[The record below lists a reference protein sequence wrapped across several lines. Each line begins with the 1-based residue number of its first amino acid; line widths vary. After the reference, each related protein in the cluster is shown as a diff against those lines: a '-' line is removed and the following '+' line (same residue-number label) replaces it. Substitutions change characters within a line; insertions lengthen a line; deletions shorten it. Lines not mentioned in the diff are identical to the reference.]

1 MTEEEVH
8 GVHDYV
14 SDPRNADVL
23 ISVNGALKRREEAVV
38 SVFDSGY
45 LLGDGVWEGLRV
57 LDGGVA
63 FWPEHLKRLYAGA
76 KTIDMDIG
84 LAREELTARLMDC
97 LKANGMQDGVHI
109 RLMVTR
115 GIKKTPLS
123 GAAVHDR
130 QGDHRDHPGIQ
141 DAGAGGA
148 VPRGEPVY
156 RPRPPDGSC

>member
-14 SDPRNADVL
+14 ADPRNADVL

-45 LLGDGVWEGLRV
+45 LLGDGVWEALRV

-84 LAREELTARLMDC
+84 LTREDLTARLMDC
-97 LKANGMQDGVHI
+97 LKANGM
-109 RLMVTR
+109 
-115 GIKKTPLS
+115 
-123 GAAVHDR
+123 
-130 QGDHRDHPGIQ
+130 
-141 DAGAGGA
+141 
-148 VPRGEPVY
+148 
-156 RPRPPDGSC
+156 